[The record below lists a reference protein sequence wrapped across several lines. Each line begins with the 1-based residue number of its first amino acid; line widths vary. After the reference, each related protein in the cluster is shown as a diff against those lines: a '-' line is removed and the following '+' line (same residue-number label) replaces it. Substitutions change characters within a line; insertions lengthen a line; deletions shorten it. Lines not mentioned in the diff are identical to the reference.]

1 MASIGYAHLIERLG
15 LAVKPLLRPASVSR
29 SVNRKIVEGNKLV
42 FPSGV
47 AIDDTL
53 IGHIEFALRHEGVN
67 LEVID
72 AAFEHISPGSL
83 IKRFEANP
91 NAEHIRRTCF
101 LWEWLTN
108 KDLSTTAQPTG
119 RYVDM
124 FPDTEYLTAAVSQ
137 RMPKFRV
144 RDNALGTPDFC
155 PTVLRAS
162 IPQNP
167 DLPELLAEVEH
178 ILDAVADPEMYAR
191 AVQYLYLS
199 ETRGNYAIERETPS
213 AGKQERFIQL
223 LRKAGEPT
231 TVDENWLVGLQNAVV
246 RDKYSQEASYRT
258 QQNWLEDGAGRI
270 TFFPPNPE
278 ELRSAMAGWE
288 AFVNDTTRCQNVL
301 AKAACAAFGF
311 VYLHPFMDGNGRLH
325 RFLIHHAL
333 ARSGLL
339 AKGAI
344 LPVSAVILKHVPE
357 YHEVLTA
364 FSRPVT
370 ALWDYRRGD
379 NGPMVVRSPT
389 SRSYRFFNADR
400 EVLFLY
406 NMIRLAVKE
415 ELPREIAWLQGYD
428 QALLTLDHEFDL
440 PQNDL
445 SALIRMAYSNQGIL
459 SLNRRKQYV
468 HLPESVLN
476 RVETIVQQV
485 FGIAP

>member
-1 MASIGYAHLIERLG
+1 MTSIGYAYLIERLN
-15 LAVKPLLRPASVSR
+15 LTVRPLLRPASVS
-29 SVNRKIVEGNKLV
+29 SAVNRKMAEETKLT

-53 IGHIEFALRHEGVN
+53 VGHIEFALRHEGVN

-72 AAFEHISPGSL
+72 AAYEHIAPESL
-83 IKRFEANP
+83 VNRFEANP
-91 NAEHIRRTCF
+91 NAEYIRRACF

-108 KDLSTTAQPTG
+108 KKLSTIVRPTG

-124 FPDTEYLTAAVSQ
+124 FPDTEYLTAAVPQ

-144 RDNALGTPDFC
+144 LDNALGTSDFC

-167 DLPELLAEVEH
+167 GLPELLAEVGQ
-178 ILDAVADPEMYAR
+178 ILDAVVDRDLYAR

-213 AGKQERFIQL
+213 ASKQERFIQL
-223 LRKAGEPT
+223 LRKAGEPAK
-231 TVDENWLVGLQNAVV
+231 VDENWLVGLQNTVV
-246 RDKYSQEASYRT
+246 RDIYSQEASYRT
-258 QQNWLEDGAGRI
+258 QQNWLEDSTGRI
-270 TFFPPNPE
+270 TFFPPAPA
-278 ELRSAMAGWE
+278 ELSGVMAGWE
-288 AFVNDTTRCQNVL
+288 SFVNDTTRCQDVL
-301 AKAACAAFGF
+301 VKAACAAFGF

-339 AKGAI
+339 PKEAI

-357 YHEVLTA
+357 YHQVLTA

-370 ALWDYRRGD
+370 ALWDYRPGD
-379 NGPMVVRSPT
+379 HGPMVVHSPD
-389 SRSYRFFNADR
+389 SRSYRFFEADR
-400 EVLFLY
+400 EIQFLY
-406 NMIRLAVKE
+406 DMIRLAVKE

-428 QALLTLDHEFDL
+428 QAFISLDHELDL

-445 SALIRMAYSNQGIL
+445 SALIRMAYSNQGVL

-476 RVETIVQQV
+476 RIEAVVQQM
-485 FGIAP
+485 FGMTP